1 MSISILIYIIL
12 SVFCQSSLKSIAF
25 FQTAVNGIMG
35 ISPIEYIKNYRLN
48 KAKSFIQSG
57 MSFSEVAFAV
67 GFSDPGY
74 FGKAFKKAFNQTLTE
89 YKNNN

>member
-1 MSISILIYIIL
+1 MAYI
-12 SVFCQSSLKSIAF
+12 
-25 FQTAVNGIMG
+25 
-35 ISPIEYIKNYRLN
+35 
-48 KAKSFIQSG
+48 AKQDK
-57 MSFSEVAFAV
+57 VAFAV

>member
-1 MSISILIYIIL
+1 MTEGGIRESIRIDYD
-12 SVFCQSSLKSIAF
+12 
-25 FQTAVNGIMG
+25 G
-35 ISPIEYIKNYRLN
+35 NYALP
-48 KAKSFIQSG
+48 KSFIQSG

>member
-1 MSISILIYIIL
+1 M
-12 SVFCQSSLKSIAF
+12 
-25 FQTAVNGIMG
+25 NGIDG
-35 ISPIEYIKNYRLN
+35 DFSDRYIKNYRLN

>member
-1 MSISILIYIIL
+1 MVSWD
-12 SVFCQSSLKSIAF
+12 
-25 FQTAVNGIMG
+25 
-35 ISPIEYIKNYRLN
+35 SPIEYIKNYRLN

-74 FGKAFKKAFNQTLTE
+74 FGKAFKKKHLIRLD
-89 YKNNN
+89 